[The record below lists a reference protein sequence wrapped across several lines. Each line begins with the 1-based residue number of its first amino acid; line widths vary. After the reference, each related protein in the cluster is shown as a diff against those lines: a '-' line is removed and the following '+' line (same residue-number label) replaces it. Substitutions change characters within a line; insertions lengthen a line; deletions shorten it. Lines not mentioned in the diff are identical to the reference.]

1 MQPTVLTFGGVRLV
15 DGNGKAIFRHGTTVI
30 GGRTY
35 RTVKI
40 GDQEWLAE
48 NLGLDDGGAEIVTKP
63 SDPYEGEVYY
73 TWDAAVRV
81 AALAGDG
88 WHLPSVTEWDTL
100 ASAVGGASVAG
111 TRLKSITGWSSGNG
125 DGSYGF
131 AAFPTGIQYSGSFYY
146 LGSDAF
152 FWTATEISS
161 YSAYYRSFGTG
172 ASMTSN
178 NYNKSYGFSVRLV
191 RNA

>member
-1 MQPTVLTFGGVRLV
+1 MQPTVLTFGGKRLV
-15 DGNGKAIFRHGTTVI
+15 DSNGKAIFRHGTTVI

-81 AALAGDG
+81 AATAPDG
-88 WHLPSVTEWDTL
+88 WHLPSSTEFDAL
-100 ASAVGGASVAG
+100 ATAVGGASVAG
-111 TRLKSITGWSSGNG
+111 TRLKSTAGWSSGNG
-125 DGSYGF
+125 DNSYGF
-131 AAFPTGIQYSGSFYY
+131 AAFPAGYQYSGSFNH
-146 LGSDAF
+146 LGSHAY
-152 FWTATEISS
+152 FWTATESS
-161 YSAYYRSFGTG
+161 SSIAYGRRFNAG
-172 ASMTSN
+172 ASMDSL